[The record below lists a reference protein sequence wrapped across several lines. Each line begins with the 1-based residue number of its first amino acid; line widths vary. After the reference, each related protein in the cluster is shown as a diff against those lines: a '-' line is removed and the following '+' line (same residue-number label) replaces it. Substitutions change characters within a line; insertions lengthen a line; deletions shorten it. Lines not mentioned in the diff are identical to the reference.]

1 MITNEQM
8 TALRLLQLQ
17 SLLMDKQSVLHNME
31 RENQLGGWQFDH
43 NESIRQIDELI
54 ADKQKEI
61 LGL

>member
-8 TALRLLQLQ
+8 TAFRLLQLQ

-31 RENQLGGWQFDH
+31 RENKLDGWLFDH
-43 NESIRQIDELI
+43 NESIRKIDELI

-61 LGL
+61 LG